1 LLGYCL
7 AVARLQRLDVYDR
20 YATPSGR
27 GVFREAF
34 ARAVFSAFGVGQ
46 VRIACRRRFQGHG
59 VDQLAAQDTGTAG
72 LAARYA
78 AALFDLADEARQ
90 LDAVAGDLRSV
101 KAMIHESADLRR
113 LVRSPVLSR
122 ADQGRAMAAVLQQA
136 RTGDLVRRFIGLVAE
151 NRRLFAL
158 VDMIDAYLAE
168 LARRRGEVTASVV
181 SAVPLSEPQVAA
193 LTDALRRAV
202 GGKVAV
208 EMRTDASLIGG
219 LVVQVGSR
227 LVDSSLK
234 SKLQRLQLA
243 MKGVG

>member
-1 LLGYCL
+1 MI
-7 AVARLQRLDVYDR
+7 D
-20 YATPSGR
+20 TPRRRAGASSGK
-27 GVFREAF
+27 AF
-34 ARAVFSAFGVGQ
+34 ARTVFSAFDAG
-46 VRIACRRRFQGHG
+46 RARLAPRRHSQGHG
-59 VDQLAAQDTGTAG
+59 VDHLAAQDTGTAG

-78 AALFDLADEARQ
+78 AALFDLADEAKQ
-90 LDAVAGDLRSV
+90 LDAVAGDLRAV
-101 KAMIHESADLRR
+101 KAMVNESADLRR

-122 ADQGRAMAAVLQQA
+122 VDQARAMAAVLQRA
-136 RTGDLVRRFIGLVAE
+136 GAGDLVRRFVGLVAE

-181 SAVPLSEPQVAA
+181 SAAPLSEPQVAA
-193 LTDALRRAV
+193 LTETLRRAV

-208 EMRTDASLIGG
+208 EIATDASLIGG
-219 LVVQVGSR
+219 LVVKVGSR

>member
-1 LLGYCL
+1 
-7 AVARLQRLDVYDR
+7 LQRLDVYDR
-20 YATPSGR
+20 YATPFGR
-27 GVFREAF
+27 GVLREAF
-34 ARAVFSAFGVGQ
+34 ARTVFSAFGV
-46 VRIACRRRFQGHG
+46 RKARLASRRHFQGYG
-59 VDQLAAQDTGTAG
+59 VDHLGAKDTGTAG

-78 AALFDLADEARQ
+78 AALFDLADESKQ
-90 LDAVAGDLRSV
+90 LDAVAADLRSV
-101 KAMIHESADLRR
+101 KAMVSESADLQR

-122 ADQGRAMAAVLQQA
+122 ADQARAIAAVLQRA
-136 RTGDLVRRFIGLVAE
+136 GTGELVRRFVGLVAE

-168 LARRRGEVTASVV
+168 LARRRGEMTASVV

-193 LTDALRRAV
+193 LTEVLRRAV

-208 EMRTDASLIGG
+208 EIKTDRSLIGG

-234 SKLQRLQLA
+234 SKLQRLQLV